1 VLFKASKSQKTDIL
15 LTLFAVLFMS
25 MYLYGLRILFMTGF
39 TVLVAVVFDYL
50 CMRFLGKKKG
60 ERLSLEPVMTAMIF
74 TFCLSPLTPYWVCIY
89 GMLIALFVAK
99 LPFGGTGKNIFNPA
113 AAGLAFVL
121 ISFPDQLSRY
131 PAPYTQLPLFG
142 PLDAVALQASPGA
155 ILQAGGNPA
164 INTMNAM
171 LGNYSGP
178 IGATAIFVLGA
189 CAFYLLVRRSVS
201 WRILF
206 SVILSFTLAACIFQ
220 RSSTDW
226 FHSAVYELVS
236 GAFLFV
242 AVFMTSDPVT
252 SPKNGWGQ
260 VLFGVTIGV
269 GSIVIRWFGASE
281 VSAVFPL
288 LLANALVPAYDRV
301 GAAIKV
307 RLVQQKNAAEPT
319 LPAPETEVASDE

>member
-1 VLFKASKSQKTDIL
+1 MLFKASKSQKTDLL

-25 MYLYGLRILFMTGF
+25 MYLYGVRVLFMTGF
-39 TVLVAVVFDYL
+39 TVLVAVIFDYL

-142 PLDAVALQASPGA
+142 PFDSVVLQTSPGA
-155 ILQAGGNPA
+155 VLQTGGNPA
-164 INTMNAM
+164 INTMSTL

-189 CAFYLLVRRSVS
+189 CAFYLLVRRSIS

-206 SVILSFTLAACIFQ
+206 SVVLSFTLAACIFQ

-226 FHSAVYELVS
+226 FHSAIYELVS

-252 SPKNGWGQ
+252 SPKSGWGQ

-269 GSIVIRWFGASE
+269 GSIAIRWFGASE

-288 LLANALVPAYDRV
+288 LIANALVPAYDRA
-301 GAAIKV
+301 GIKIE
-307 RLVQQKNAAEPT
+307 RRFAQQKNAVE
-319 LPAPETEVASDE
+319 LPPSDPETEVEADA